1 MSFRHPWINVQN
13 YCRRNIARVLFRRPV
28 RIHTQLPLISF
39 TFDDFPRS
47 AFLAGGAIL
56 SGHGLA
62 GTYYTSLGLLGKE
75 GPSGPLF
82 ILDDLRALLDRGHEL
97 GCHTF
102 SHCHSWDT
110 KGDSFESS
118 VLQNR
123 AALRELALGTEFRSF
138 SYPIAEP
145 RPSTKRKVSRHFLC
159 CRGGGQVANSGTAD
173 LNQLSA
179 YFLEKSRDRIQAVKD
194 LIDLNREAR
203 GWIIFATHDVSSDP
217 SPYGCRPEFFDSVV
231 QYALSSGAR
240 ILPVVRALEVIRGSP
255 SAA

>member
-1 MSFRHPWINVQN
+1 MPFRHPWIRVQN
-13 YCRRNIARVLFRRPV
+13 YYRRNIARALFRRPL
-28 RIHTQLPLISF
+28 RIQPQLPLISF

-47 AFLAGGAIL
+47 ALLAGGAIL
-56 SGHGLA
+56 NRHGLT

-82 ILDDLRALLDRGHEL
+82 ILDDLRALLGQGHEL

-102 SHCHSWDT
+102 SHCHAWDT
-110 KGDSFESS
+110 EGNSFESS

-123 AALRELALGTEFRSF
+123 AALRELALGTEFQSF

-179 YFLEKSRDRIQAVKD
+179 YFLEKSRDWIQAVKD

-203 GWIIFATHDVSSDP
+203 GWIIFATHDVSPDP
-217 SPYGCRPEFFDSVV
+217 SPYGCTPEFFESVV
-231 QYALSSGAR
+231 QYAMNSGAR
-240 ILPVVRALEVIRGSP
+240 ILPVVRALEAIRGAP
-255 SAA
+255 PPA